1 MSGHSKWANI
11 KRKKGKNDAIR
22 GKITTKIGREITI
35 AVRMGGPDPVGNMR
49 LKLALQKAK
58 ENNIPKDNIKRAIQ
72 KGAGATEGQ
81 NYEEIVYEGYGP
93 AGVAVTVNVLTD
105 NRNRAAAAVRHE
117 FSKSGGNLG
126 ATGCVSWMFHN
137 TGIFVVKAFAYLT
150 MLGREGVHEVGR
162 NAVLNAN
169 YMMAALQD
177 IYDMAYPG
185 PCMHEFVMTLDRL
198 HKETGVS
205 ALDIAKGLLDNG
217 IHPPTMYFP
226 LIVHEALMVEP
237 TETESKATMDEA
249 IEVFRAL
256 ARLAH
261 EDPEALHTA
270 PHNTPVR
277 RLDEVRAAR
286 NPVLRAALAE

>member
-117 FSKSGGNLG
+117 FSKCGGNLG
-126 ATGCVSWMFHN
+126 ATGCVGWMFHS
-137 TGIFVVKAFAYLT
+137 TGIFVVSKEQADEDKL
-150 MLGREGVHEVGR
+150 MEV
-162 NAVLNAN
+162 
-169 YMMAALQD
+169 
-177 IYDMAYPG
+177 
-185 PCMHEFVMTLDRL
+185 
-198 HKETGVS
+198 
-205 ALDIAKGLLDNG
+205 ALDAGADDVKDEGEEFEIITMPEAFDDVEKALADAG
-217 IHPPTMYFP
+217 I
-226 LIVHEALMVEP
+226 
-237 TETESKATMDEA
+237 ETEHASITMVPENT
-249 IEVFRAL
+249 IKL
-256 ARLAH
+256 TG
-261 EDPEALHTA
+261 EDAAKMERFVDA
-270 PHNTPVR
+270 
-277 RLDEVRAAR
+277 LDEIDDVQDVYHNADL
-286 NPVLRAALAE
+286 PEDEE

>member
-117 FSKSGGNLG
+117 FSKCGGNLG
-126 ATGCVSWMFHN
+126 ATGCVGWMFHS
-137 TGIFVVKAFAYLT
+137 TGIFVVSKEQADEDKL
-150 MLGREGVHEVGR
+150 MEV
-162 NAVLNAN
+162 
-169 YMMAALQD
+169 
-177 IYDMAYPG
+177 
-185 PCMHEFVMTLDRL
+185 
-198 HKETGVS
+198 
-205 ALDIAKGLLDNG
+205 ALDAGADDVKDEGEEFEIITTPEAFDDVEKALADAG
-217 IHPPTMYFP
+217 I
-226 LIVHEALMVEP
+226 
-237 TETESKATMDEA
+237 ETEHASITMVPENT
-249 IEVFRAL
+249 IKL
-256 ARLAH
+256 TG
-261 EDPEALHTA
+261 EDAAKMERFVDA
-270 PHNTPVR
+270 
-277 RLDEVRAAR
+277 LDEIDDVQDVYHNADL
-286 NPVLRAALAE
+286 PEDEE

>member
-105 NRNRAAAAVRHE
+105 NRNRAAATFVTNFLNPAATSVLQAASAGCSTTRASSSSPAIRLTKIRSWKSL
-117 FSKSGGNLG
+117 SKP
-126 ATGCVSWMFHN
+126 V
-137 TGIFVVKAFAYLT
+137 
-150 MLGREGVHEVGR
+150 
-162 NAVLNAN
+162 
-169 YMMAALQD
+169 
-177 IYDMAYPG
+177 P
-185 PCMHEFVMTLDRL
+185 MT
-198 HKETGVS
+198 
-205 ALDIAKGLLDNG
+205 
-217 IHPPTMYFP
+217 
-226 LIVHEALMVEP
+226 
-237 TETESKATMDEA
+237 
-249 IEVFRAL
+249 
-256 ARLAH
+256 
-261 EDPEALHTA
+261 
-270 PHNTPVR
+270 
-277 RLDEVRAAR
+277 
-286 NPVLRAALAE
+286 